1 MSMNDL
7 LSDLLARLRNGQ
19 SANLSVVRAPASNLS
34 ESVLNVLVEEGYVE
48 SVTRE
53 TVSKGRDELVITLKY
68 HDGKPVIQKL
78 KRVSTPGRRVYREM
92 TAVPRVQNGLGIS
105 ILSTSKGVMSDFAAR
120 QANVGGEILCN
131 VF

>member
-19 SANLSVVRAPASNLS
+19 SANLSVVRAPASKLS
-34 ESVLNVLVEEGYVE
+34 ESVLKVLEEEGYIE

-68 HDGKPVIQKL
+68 HEGKPVIQKMR
-78 KRVSTPGRRVYREM
+78 RVSTPGRRVYRQI
-92 TAVPRVQNGLGIS
+92 TAMPRVQNGLGIS

-120 QANVGGEILCN
+120 QANVGGEVLCN